1 MSTQSTETKYLFLYP
16 SSYLDGLAPL
26 AAAAVSF
33 AVYLWTLAPTVTGE
47 DSGELIAA
55 AFTLGIPHPPGY
67 PLWCLL
73 AKAFIQWIPYG
84 DVAWR
89 ANLLSAVLA
98 SFTIYIVGLI
108 VLHLTRSRLA
118 AFAGPLALAFSLEFW
133 EQSVIAEVYTLNAL
147 FVALCVYILLRWSK
161 TLEPRLLYAFALVYG
176 LSLCNHG
183 TMLLL
188 LPVFALYILLLDRNT
203 LHRARQYAVM
213 LGLGLLGLSLYLYLP
228 IRSLAD
234 PAMDWG
240 NPESW
245 SGFWDVLFRRQY
257 AHLITGNPRTLGHFF
272 LQTSTFAKLYAWEF
286 TPWVGL
292 LAILGCLR
300 LWRDEKAACLLLLS
314 TFLAVALGAILLPNF
329 NLEHHWVW
337 MNSTYWIPAYLVA
350 AVFIGVTI
358 AAIAQVPTVPKIVAP
373 ILAAIIVASPFEAHF
388 RHNDRGASYLARDYA
403 QNLLDTMA
411 PNAIYYGSGDHTVFP
426 LLYLQIVEGKRP
438 DVVVLNKYGYPEPEL
453 YAGMPEELRAGMAR
467 PPSKADTERIFAWLL
482 DDNGRPAYSTIK
494 RPHGSRR
501 VSTEGLLYRYL
512 ASDEEAEEKDFWS
525 DYAWYTLDEEAVRGD
540 WTSALILFEVNFAR
554 ARMYFEEGEA
564 GQATVSLLKA
574 EGLVRRDKHALNN
587 LGTLAAEYGEL
598 EQARDY
604 FTKALEADP
613 AFVRAHLNL
622 SKAYLKLGEPVE
634 ALAEAEAVLQ
644 GEAENADAL
653 ALQKKALQGV
663 HALQ

>member
-1 MSTQSTETKYLFLYP
+1 MSTKSTETKYLFLYP
-16 SSYLDGLAPL
+16 SSYLDRLGPL

-84 DVAWR
+84 DAAWR
-89 ANLLSAVLA
+89 ANLMSAVFA
-98 SFTIYIVGLI
+98 SLTVFLVGLI

-133 EQSVIAEVYTLNAL
+133 EQSVIAEVYTLNAF
-147 FVALCVYILLRWSK
+147 FVALCVYILLRWSR

-176 LSLCNHG
+176 LSLSNHG

-188 LPVFALYILLLDRNT
+188 LPVFALYILLLDRDA
-203 LHRARQYAVM
+203 LHRVRQYAVM
-213 LGLGLLGLSLYLYLP
+213 LALGLLGLSVYLYLP

-240 NPESW
+240 NPSSW

-257 AHLITGNPRTLGHFF
+257 AHLITDNPRTLGRFL

-286 TPWVGL
+286 TPWVGV
-292 LAILGCLR
+292 LAILGCVR
-300 LWRDEKAACLLLLS
+300 LWREEKADCLLLLS
-314 TFLAVALGAILLPNF
+314 TFLVVAFGAILVPNF

-337 MNSTYWIPAYLVA
+337 MNTTFWIPAYLIA
-350 AVFIGVTI
+350 AIFIGITI
-358 AAIAQVPTVPKIVAP
+358 AAVAQVPSVPRIVAP
-373 ILAAIIVASPFEAHF
+373 ILAAIIVASPFEAHV

-411 PNAIYYGSGDHTVFP
+411 PDAIYYGSGDHTVFP
-426 LLYLQIVEGKRP
+426 LLYLQIVEGVRP
-438 DVVVLNKYGYPEPEL
+438 DVLVFNKYGYPEPEV
-453 YAGMPEELRAGMAR
+453 YAAMPEELRVSIAR
-467 PPSKADTERIFAWLL
+467 VPTRADSERIFDWLL
-482 DDNGRPAYSTIK
+482 DYSGRPAYSTIK

-501 VSTEGLLYRYL
+501 VVSAGLLYRYL
-512 ASDEEAEEKDFWS
+512 AADEEPVEKDYWA
-525 DYAWYTLDEEAVRGD
+525 DYAWNTLDEEAVRGD
-540 WTSALILFEVNFAR
+540 WSSALVLFEVNFAR
-554 ARMYFEEGEA
+554 ARLYFEEGET
-564 GQATVSLLKA
+564 GQASVSLVKA
-574 EGLVRRDKHALNN
+574 AGLVRGDKHALNN
-587 LGTLAAEYGEL
+587 LGILAAEYAEP

-604 FTKALEADP
+604 FIKALDEDP
-613 AFVRAHLNL
+613 GFVRARLNL
-622 SKAYLKLGEPVE
+622 SKAYLELGEPVE
-634 ALAEAEAVLQ
+634 ALAEAEALLEW
-644 GEAENADAL
+644 EAENADAL
-653 ALQKKALQGV
+653 DLQKKALQGV

>member
-1 MSTQSTETKYLFLYP
+1 MSTKSTETKYLFLYP
-16 SSYLDGLAPL
+16 SSYLDRLGPM

-89 ANLLSAVLA
+89 ANLMSAVFA
-98 SFTIYIVGLI
+98 SLTVFLVGLI

-133 EQSVIAEVYTLNAL
+133 EQSVIAEVYTLNAF

-176 LSLCNHG
+176 LSLSNHG

-188 LPVFALYILLLDRNT
+188 LPVFALYILLLDRDA
-203 LHRARQYAVM
+203 LHRVRQYAVM
-213 LGLGLLGLSLYLYLP
+213 LALGLLGLSVYLYLP

-240 NPESW
+240 NPGSW
-245 SGFWDVLFRRQY
+245 SGFWDVVSRRQY
-257 AHLITGNPRTLGHFF
+257 AHIITDNPRTLGRF
-272 LQTSTFAKLYAWEF
+272 LVQTSTFAKLYAWEF
-286 TPWVGL
+286 TPWVGV
-292 LAILGCLR
+292 LAILGCVR
-300 LWRDEKAACLLLLS
+300 LWREEKAACLLLLS
-314 TFLAVALGAILLPNF
+314 TFLVVAFGAILVPNF

-337 MNSTYWIPAYLVA
+337 MNTTFWIPAYLIA
-350 AVFIGVTI
+350 AIFIGITI
-358 AAIAQVPTVPKIVAP
+358 AAVAQVPSVPRIVAP
-373 ILAAIIVASPFEAHF
+373 ILAAIIVASPFEAHV

-411 PNAIYYGSGDHTVFP
+411 PDAIYYGSGDHTVFP
-426 LLYLQIVEGKRP
+426 LLYLQIVEGVRP
-438 DVVVLNKYGYPEPEL
+438 DVLVFNKYGYPEPDV
-453 YAGMPEELRAGMAR
+453 YDGMPEELRADIGR
-467 PPSKADTERIFAWLL
+467 VPTRADSERIFEWLL
-482 DDNGRPAYSTIK
+482 DYSGRPAYSTIK

-501 VSTEGLLYRYL
+501 VVSAGLLYRYL
-512 ASDEEAEEKDFWS
+512 AADEEPVEKDYWA
-525 DYAWYTLDEEAVRGD
+525 DYAWNTLDEEAIHGD
-540 WTSALILFEVNFAR
+540 WSSALVLFEVNFAR
-554 ARMYFEEGEA
+554 ARLYFEEGET
-564 GQATVSLLKA
+564 GQASVSLVKA
-574 EGLVRRDKHALNN
+574 AGLVRGDKHALNN
-587 LGTLAAEYGEL
+587 LGILAAEYAEP

-604 FTKALEADP
+604 FIKALDEDP
-613 AFVRAHLNL
+613 GFVRARLNL
-622 SKAYLKLGEPVE
+622 SKAYLELGEPVE
-634 ALAEAEAVLQ
+634 ALAEAEALLEW
-644 GEAENADAL
+644 EAENADAL
-653 ALQKKALQGV
+653 DLKKKALQGV
-663 HALQ
+663 NALQ